1 MRSAS
6 LCSNI
11 GQPSNRRS
19 YAAGSNPRPRVFAER
34 RGSRACAN
42 CDKTSREAEAEA
54 TSVFLLPRPRRLPF
68 FGRRCS
74 AASRSA
80 GWRRRGVIAAINR
93 APAASGAELRP
104 CDMAVATAS
113 LRCKRKKERKQTTQ
127 GRDGRTVHR
136 HHTGIL
142 RRGEC
147 GASRHLPLGVC
158 LFLSLFAVCRR
169 FSLQPSCHPA
179 VFLLSSFSLLSLLP
193 LSLRSPLPRSAAPPP
208 PVGPLL
214 SRLLLPL
221 GAVPLS
227 SLRIVAPQVYQA
239 HLSRERLF

>member
-1 MRSAS
+1 MVLAVT
-6 LCSNI
+6 
-11 GQPSNRRS
+11 
-19 YAAGSNPRPRVFAER
+19 Y
-34 RGSRACAN
+34 
-42 CDKTSREAEAEA
+42 
-54 TSVFLLPRPRRLPF
+54 
-68 FGRRCS
+68 
-74 AASRSA
+74 
-80 GWRRRGVIAAINR
+80 
-93 APAASGAELRP
+93 P
-104 CDMAVATAS
+104 CQ
-113 LRCKRKKERKQTTQ
+113 RKKERKQTTQ

-193 LSLRSPLPRSAAPPP
+193 LSRRSPLPRSAAPPP

-227 SLRIVAPQVYQA
+227 SLRIVAPQVYPAPLASVVKRKKENKQPKGGMGGRYTA
-239 HLSRERLF
+239 TTQGF